1 MYYIK
6 ISANAGD
13 PSSVPEL
20 GRSPG
25 EGNHY
30 PLQYS
35 GLEKSMD
42 RGVWQGFQRVGP
54 WGPLGSQR
62 LGHDWATSLSLSVS
76 MYMFPCYCLHSSH
89 PLLPLLC
96 PQVCSLCLHLYS
108 CPANRFISIIFL
120 DSIHMSLPSWT
131 SLLPATLSYLSRL
144 SQSTRLSSLC
154 YIATSH

>member
-1 MYYIK
+1 MCSHGNVYARVSLVAQIPGFPGNESGCK
-6 ISANAGD
+6 AGD
-13 PSSVPEL
+13 LGSVPEL

-108 CPANRFISIIFL
+108 CPANRFISTISL
-120 DSIHMSLPSWT
+120 DSIHM
-131 SLLPATLSYLSRL
+131 
-144 SQSTRLSSLC
+144 C
-154 YIATSH
+154 